1 MKRFLAL
8 ASLVLGLASCQK
20 DTAGFDVTVGGE
32 QEVMVNVSLA
42 EATRA
47 TSADSGIQNVNNSV
61 YDLRYI
67 LEVYDTNG
75 NEFVYRDVKTVET
88 DVKSVSFPVRLIP
101 ERNYNFVVWADFVTN
116 NSTDDLYY
124 TTTNGL
130 DEVAIITAKWV
141 QMDEARD
148 AYTGQANVTGYNSGK
163 SINIPLT
170 RPFGKLRV
178 VTTDID
184 ALKKLNGTPMPKAI
198 TVAYTNEVYTA
209 FNALVQSPNTEVS
222 KSYTYDLVNVYG
234 EDWVSS
240 DSRTLFTDYIFGT
253 ESGSI
258 QFTMNVTMTNDN
270 VVSNNFNTEI
280 PVKRNYLTTIKGNI
294 LTDGNDIKVDVTDD
308 FENAGGTN
316 PDYDYSTI
324 SSDAEFLA
332 ALNAGGKFVVIS
344 DIHIKSNNITPGLL
358 STRAGEA
365 TGKVSTINLNG
376 YTITVTNK
384 TTAPFATVAAGN
396 TLFLEGGNI
405 VLAEDS
411 TASFIKNEGNVV
423 LSNGTLENESN
434 HNTAAVVEG
443 KVIVE
448 ENATV
453 NDNNTTEVTNSNW
466 LTDVL
471 TNGGTYVFTA
481 DMTIEKSPMKVT
493 VANAPVII
501 DGNGYTLTCKNSERA
516 IEIPSE
522 ATNVN
527 VTIKNLNLAIEGYCQ
542 RGINF
547 NVTGGALTIDNVKIS
562 ENGSVAT
569 YALNLPGSSDNAKV
583 TIKDSYLRGNIA
595 LNVWGENMIINATNT
610 ELVSYD
616 GTEVENYT
624 AISLNNDGSTCA
636 NGTIVNVEGGKIV
649 ALDEKGELSYA
660 VRNSTM
666 TGDVTISA
674 STEVV
679 GTVANPVAVVLYEG
693 YNEFYSCNTL
703 QNAIDKA
710 IETKGS
716 VKLVKDITLEESVS
730 IPAEKSV
737 VIDLNGKTI
746 TGTMVKPNHVVMNY
760 GTLTI
765 KNGTISSTAGN
776 GGSALC
782 NKGTLTVEN
791 ATINGSSIC
800 ENNSWPSYPINN
812 YGTMTV
818 TNSTING
825 YHGAIA
831 CNDAGTTTVNNC
843 TIIKNYLNLSSH
855 VFYINHADA
864 KVVVN
869 GGTYTHKGK
878 DGSLAYVNM
887 GEITVNDGTFN
898 AEGGGYGIASLTNGK
913 VTIKGGTFNAGLLN
927 WGGSI
932 VITGGTFKTDPTAY
946 LAEGYY
952 ATETNGVWVVAKQDW
967 KDYVK
972 KLNAGHN
979 KNSSI
984 SVSTGADF
992 LPIVA
997 VNPTI
1002 YGYSVFENDTRITD
1016 KVIFRFRDVKEEDID
1031 ENSYKVSFNLAVLDE
1046 NGNEL
1051 EIKDGRM
1058 NPYDT
1063 SDPREHLNVYMNL
1076 IEVPAD
1082 YAISQVKVGDTVL
1095 TLTQNA
1101 SGNCATG
1108 EYWIGSDAKDLY
1120 FQSMTAGLIEVTVSK
1135 M

>member
-8 ASLVLGLASCQK
+8 AALVLGLASCQK

-32 QEVMVNVSLA
+32 QETTISVSLP

-47 TSADSGIQNVNNSV
+47 NSAQSGLQNVDLDNV
-61 YDLRYI
+61 YNIRYI
-67 LEVYDTNG
+67 LEIYDGTTRIKRMVN
-75 NEFVYRDVKTVET
+75 VE
-88 DVKSVSFPVRLIP
+88 DKSASTAFDVRLIP
-101 ERNYNFVVWADFVTN
+101 GYPYTFVAWADFVDQN
-116 NSTDDLYY
+116 KGLVAYDVNGVEKDMDLYY
-124 TTTNGL
+124 NTADGLTAVTANFDDNG
-130 DEVAIITAKWV
+130 KWV
-141 QMDEARD
+141 AMTEARD
-148 AYTGQANVTGYNSGK
+148 AYTGKYDEDSYSSAS
-163 SINIPLT
+163 NITLKLK
-170 RPFGKLRV
+170 RPFAKLRV
-178 VTTDID
+178 VTTDVEV
-184 ALKKLNGTPMPKAI
+184 LKNLGNGV
-198 TVAYTNEVYTA
+198 TVTNVSVDYRTKVYTG
-209 FNALVQSPNTEVS
+209 FNALTAEANTDV
-222 KSYTYDLVNVYG
+222 DLDAFEYVPNVYT
-234 EDWVSS
+234 ETKATDL
-240 DSRTLFTDYIFGT
+240 TLLADYLFGT
-253 ESGSI
+253 ENGTI
-258 QFTMNVTMTNDN
+258 QFDLKAKFNNGKETST
-270 VVSNNFNTEI
+270 NFNTDI
-280 PVKRNYLTTIKGNI
+280 PLERNKVTTIKGNI
-294 LTDGNDIKVDVTDD
+294 LTDGSNIKVDVGDD
-308 FENAGGTN
+308 FDNDEPN
-316 PDYDYSTI
+316 YEYETI
-324 SSDAEFLA
+324 SSAAEFYA
-332 ALNAGGKFVVIS
+332 ALNNEGEYIVIS
-344 DIHIKSNNITPGLL
+344 DIDIT
-358 STRAGEA
+358 SSASETRATRA
-365 TGKVSTINLNG
+365 TAEGKVTTINLNG
-376 YTITVTNK
+376 KTITVTNK
-384 TTAPFATVAAGN
+384 TGEPFAYVAAGN

-405 VLAEDS
+405 VLSEDS

-423 LSNGTLENESN
+423 LSNGTLENKSDDN
-434 HNTAAVVEG
+434 NTAAVVEG

-453 NDNNTTEVTNSNW
+453 TDNNTTKVENW

-471 TNGGTYVFTA
+471 TNGGTYLFTA

-624 AISLNNDGSTCA
+624 AICLNNDGSTCA
-636 NGTIVNVEGGKIV
+636 NGTKVNVEGGKIV
-649 ALDEKGELSYA
+649 ALDEKGEPSYA

-693 YNEFYSCNTL
+693 YNEFYSFNTL

-716 VKLVKDITLEESVS
+716 VKLVKDITLEESVT

-746 TGTMVKPNHVVMNY
+746 SNPNGYAIENY
-760 GTLTI
+760 GILTI
-765 KNGTISSTAGN
+765 DGDGDGKIDGLGNIRSHAGKVIINGGTFTGSSDWKNGTYQHILKA
-776 GGSALC
+776 
-782 NKGTLTVEN
+782 
-791 ATINGSSIC
+791 
-800 ENNSWPSYPINN
+800 
-812 YGTMTV
+812 
-818 TNSTING
+818 
-825 YHGAIA
+825 
-831 CNDAGTTTVNNC
+831 VN
-843 TIIKNYLNLSSH
+843 TE
-855 VFYINHADA
+855 
-864 KVVVN
+864 VVIN
-869 GGTYTHKGK
+869 GGTFDATISG
-878 DGSLAYVNM
+878 M
-887 GEITVNDGTFN
+887 TN
-898 AEGGGYGIASLTNGK
+898 AMINVSENSV
-913 VTIKGGTFNAGLLN
+913 VTIN
-927 WGGSI
+927 
-932 VITGGTFKTDPTAY
+932 GGTFKNVNGVIPQFAPYMFTYEKNGNLIINDGDFYGGWRFNGETTTTDIYGGNFTVSYDGQSFNANSTHVLKIYGGVFSLENGGKLNPTNFV
-946 LAEGYY
+946 AEGYY
-952 ATETNGVWVVAKQDW
+952 AAETNGVWVVAKQDW
-967 KDYVK
+967 KDYVR

-997 VNPTI
+997 VNPAI
-1002 YGYSVFENDTRITD
+1002 YGYSVYDGDTRIANAVT
-1016 KVIFRFRDVKEEDID
+1016 FRFSKVKKETIS

-1058 NPYDT
+1058 NPYNT

-1095 TLTQNA
+1095 TPTQNT

-1108 EYWIGSDAKDLY
+1108 EYWIGSNPKDLY
-1120 FQSMTAGLIEVTVSK
+1120 FQSRTAGLIEVTVSK
-1135 M
+1135 

>member
-8 ASLVLGLASCQK
+8 VALVLGLASCQK
-20 DTAGFDVTVGGE
+20 DTTGFDVVVDGE
-32 QEVMVNVSLA
+32 QETTISVSLP

-47 TSADSGIQNVNNSV
+47 TDSALGAFNNVDLSGDATI
-61 YDLRYI
+61 RYI
-67 LEVYDTNG
+67 LKIYQKVGDEYVASTD
-75 NEFVYRDVKTVET
+75 RQVEYS
-88 DVKSVSFPVRLIP
+88 DEKSVVFPVRLVP
-101 ERNYNFVVWADFVTN
+101 NRDYRFVVWADYVEGKADVDYHYNTEDLTN
-116 NSTDDLYY
+116 IKL
-124 TTTNGL
+124 NG
-130 DEVAIITAKWV
+130 EWKP
-141 QMDEARD
+141 MDETRD
-148 AYTGQANVTGYNSGK
+148 AFTGVYCTVEAGKQYTSAS
-163 SINIPLT
+163 SINILLK
-170 RPFGKLRV
+170 RPFAKLRV
-178 VTTDID
+178 ITNDMEQLEHLDINPTH
-184 ALKKLNGTPMPKAI
+184 ATVEYATPYRAS
-198 TVAYTNEVYTA
+198 
-209 FNALVQSPNTEVS
+209 FNALEGTAAAAVDSNVKSHGVFEIAAYGDNTNAS
-222 KSYTYDLVNVYG
+222 KV
-234 EDWVSS
+234 
-240 DSRTLFTDYIFGT
+240 LFTDYLFA
-253 ESGSI
+253 E
-258 QFTMNVTMTNDN
+258 QDVVKFTLSVYEDEAKTKPIK
-270 VVSNNFNTEI
+270 SNFFNTDI
-280 PVKRNYLTTIKGNI
+280 PLERNKVTTIKGNI
-294 LTDGNDIKVDVTDD
+294 LSDGSDIKVDVGDD
-308 FENAGGTN
+308 FENPN
-316 PDYDYSTI
+316 DPNYEYKTI
-324 SSDAEFLA
+324 SSAAEFYA
-332 ALNAGGKFVVIS
+332 ALNNAGQYIVIS
-344 DIHIKSNNITPGLL
+344 NIDITS
-358 STRAGEA
+358 SASETRATRTITE
-365 TGKVSTINLNG
+365 GKVTTINLNG
-376 YTITVTNK
+376 KTITVTNK
-384 TTAPFATVAAGN
+384 TGEPFATVAAGN

-405 VLAEDS
+405 VLAEGS
-411 TASFIKNEGNVV
+411 TASFIKNDGNVV

-913 VTIKGGTFNAGLLN
+913 VTINGGTFNAGLLN

-952 ATETNGVWVVAKQDW
+952 ATVTNGVWVVAKQDW
-967 KDYVK
+967 NDYVR
-972 KLNAGHN
+972 KLNAGHK
-979 KNSSI
+979 KNSTI
-984 SVSTGADF
+984 SVSTGDGF

-997 VNPTI
+997 VNPEI

-1016 KVIFRFRDVKEEDID
+1016 KVIFRFRDVKKEDID

-1058 NPYDT
+1058 NSYDT

-1108 EYWIGSDAKDLY
+1108 EYWIGSNPKDLY
-1120 FQSMTAGLIEVTVSK
+1120 FQSRTAGLIEVTVSK
-1135 M
+1135 